1 MARIVQQN
9 FIEEALS
16 DRGIGLQLPI
26 NVDQGSLNFTT
37 IKQIH
42 TNLKNLILTMKGERV
57 YNPEFG
63 SDLYRLLFE
72 PTVDEELFQDRVFQT
87 ITDAVQR
94 FMPFVTINEV
104 NIDFKPDDNLAFISI
119 NYSVNGFVTPEDL
132 DLEVII

>member
-87 ITDAVQR
+87 ITEAVQR

>member
-104 NIDFKPDDNLAFISI
+104 VIDFKPDDNLAFISI

>member
-104 NIDFKPDDNLAFISI
+104 AIDFKPDDNLAFISI

>member
-72 PTVDEELFQDRVFQT
+72 PTVDEELFQDKVFQT

-104 NIDFKPDDNLAFISI
+104 VIDFKPNDNLAFISI

>member
-16 DRGIGLQLPI
+16 DRGIGLRLPI

>member
-72 PTVDEELFQDRVFQT
+72 PTVDEELFQDKVFQT
-87 ITDAVQR
+87 ISDAVQR

-104 NIDFKPDDNLAFISI
+104 VIDFKPDDNLAFISI

>member
-26 NVDQGSLNFTT
+26 NVDQGSLNYTT

-87 ITDAVQR
+87 ITEAVQR